1 MVGIKENI
9 KLGSVDY
16 ASDCPNVIGNVL
28 KEMFCSDSPLS
39 VAYKKHCAD
48 NIKNREE
55 EIA

>member
-9 KLGSVDY
+9 KLGSIDY
-16 ASDCPNVIGNVL
+16 TSKSPIVIGNVL
-28 KEMFCSDSPLS
+28 KDMFCSDSPLS